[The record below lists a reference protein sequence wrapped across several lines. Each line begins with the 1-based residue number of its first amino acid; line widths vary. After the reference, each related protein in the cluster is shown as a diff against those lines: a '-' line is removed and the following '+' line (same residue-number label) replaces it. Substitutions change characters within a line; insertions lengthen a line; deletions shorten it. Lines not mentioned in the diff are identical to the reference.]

1 MSCIIKLQ
9 IGNDQIEMEVP
20 SLPSSLS
27 ELKSILASNKKL
39 NEFNSYIK
47 TAVSQGNII
56 RSKSLKTLKDSGK
69 IIPNTTALSVKL
81 HFPTVIFPEIE
92 LQKIP
97 ILLVNYYEAADSELQ
112 FGVIEQNGEQVYV
125 LDNNIRHIEKFANY
139 LTLKN
144 AIEQDNFLNKLDKDS
159 LDLLEECRKASNYNS
174 KEEMVLEYLLNK
186 NIFRNFRTSDGKSVF
201 SILNGFL
208 TQLGQII
215 PRKISFENAT
225 VQEFYTRLSFS
236 NKDKTI
242 TIPLEEFYNQVLKY
256 DNVIKEVIPDNYEKF
271 KKFLNSKDFPTNFVE
286 IFGDDENKL
295 DSIIEYLNNLE
306 PWLNL
311 KLEKEYN
318 GVIYLKQIFPSI
330 NRVYGIGFDTIKS
343 MTHQEYKGWYIFEND
358 GKFYPSKNFIN
369 PNTRTNQYESLEE
382 AQNFIQEQLNQ
393 EELFKD
399 TKLEYGRR
407 RVKNSYVEGT
417 LTRVK
422 DYEVSERPIQNQ
434 NEKNLKTLQDFYNY
448 FNNSEITEL
457 IENAEQATL
466 FLRKINEFKDRDLNK
481 LIEIAKE
488 INSAPYSY
496 YYIEKSYK
504 DIDGNKYQRVIPAK
518 GESIEEFKQNYRVPV
533 IQLFSAVQKVFGDK
547 FGLQI
552 EVVSD
557 DEMKE
562 QYNVSAK
569 AFILNNKI
577 VLNSTLASSEDLF
590 HEYSHIV
597 LGYLKNKNIQ
607 GYRKLIQS
615 VWNVLPSYT
624 INYVNANYS
633 NLPMESKM
641 EEGFVYQFGKY
652 ISDGLMSEDLS
663 KIFKQSEFLLQDGV
677 QSIFDGETDIKKVF
691 GTELRTIFGRFNQ
704 EIGNLLNSDN
714 DFLSFSKSNEFFL
727 QRKKTNWLEKQ
738 IELENIRE
746 EC

>member
-144 AIEQDNFLNKLDKDS
+144 AIEQDNFLNNLDKDS

-186 NIFRNFRTSDGKSVF
+186 NIFRNFRTSDGKSIF
-201 SILNGFL
+201 SILNSFL

-215 PRKISFENAT
+215 PRKISFENTT

-242 TIPLEEFYNQVLKY
+242 VIPLEEFYNQVLKY
-256 DNVIKEVIPDNYEKF
+256 DNVIKEVIPENYEKF
-271 KKFLNSKDFPTNFVE
+271 KKFLKSNDFPENFIE
-286 IFGDDENKL
+286 LFGDNENKL

-318 GVIYLKQIFPSI
+318 GTLYLKQIFPSI

-343 MTHQEYKGWYIFEND
+343 MTHQEYKGWYIFEDN

-369 PNTRTNQYESLEE
+369 PDTRTNQYESLEE

-417 LTRVK
+417 LTRIK

-448 FNNSEITEL
+448 FNNSEITKL

-481 LIEIAKE
+481 LIEIARE

-504 DIDGNKYQRVIPAK
+504 DKDGNRYQRVIPAR
-518 GESIEEFKQNYRVPV
+518 GESIEEFKQNYKIPV
-533 IQLFSAVQKVFGDK
+533 IQLFNAVQQVFGNK
-547 FGLQI
+547 FGLQMEI
-552 EVVSD
+552 ISD

-562 QYNVSAK
+562 QYNISAK
-569 AFILNNKI
+569 AFILNDKI

-607 GYRKLIQS
+607 GYRELIQS
-615 VWNVLPSYT
+615 VWNMLPSYT
-624 INYVNANYS
+624 INYINSNYS
-633 NLPMESKM
+633 NLPMQSKM

-652 ISDGLMSEDLS
+652 ISDGLINENLS
-663 KIFKQSEFLLQDGV
+663 KIFKQSESLLQEGI

-738 IELENIRE
+738 IKLENIKE

>member
-186 NIFRNFRTSDGKSVF
+186 NIFRNFRTSDGKSIF
-201 SILNGFL
+201 SILNSFL

-215 PRKISFENAT
+215 PRKISFENTT
-225 VQEFYTRLSFS
+225 VQ
-236 NKDKTI
+236 
-242 TIPLEEFYNQVLKY
+242 EFYNQVLKY
-256 DNVIKEVIPDNYEKF
+256 DNVIKEVIPENYEKF
-271 KKFLNSKDFPTNFVE
+271 KKFLKSNDFPENFIE
-286 IFGDDENKL
+286 LFGDNENKL

-318 GVIYLKQIFPSI
+318 GTLYLKQIFPSI

-343 MTHQEYKGWYIFEND
+343 MTHQEYKGWYIFEDN

-369 PNTRTNQYESLEE
+369 PDTRTNQYESLEE

-417 LTRVK
+417 LTRIK

-448 FNNSEITEL
+448 FNNSEITKL

-481 LIEIAKE
+481 LIEIARE

-504 DIDGNKYQRVIPAK
+504 DKDGNRYQRVIPAR
-518 GESIEEFKQNYRVPV
+518 GESIEEFKQNYKIPV
-533 IQLFSAVQKVFGDK
+533 IQLFNAVQQVFGNK
-547 FGLQI
+547 FGLQMEI
-552 EVVSD
+552 ISD

-562 QYNVSAK
+562 QYNISAK
-569 AFILNNKI
+569 AFILNDKI

-607 GYRKLIQS
+607 GYRELIQS
-615 VWNVLPSYT
+615 VWNMLPSYT
-624 INYVNANYS
+624 INYINSNYS
-633 NLPMESKM
+633 NLPMQSKM

-663 KIFKQSEFLLQDGV
+663 KIFKQSESLLQEGI

-738 IELENIRE
+738 IKLENIKE

>member
-144 AIEQDNFLNKLDKDS
+144 AIEQDNFLNNLDKDS

-186 NIFRNFRTSDGKSVF
+186 NIFRNFRTSDGKSIF
-201 SILNGFL
+201 SILNSFL

-215 PRKISFENAT
+215 PRKISFENTT

-242 TIPLEEFYNQVLKY
+242 VIPLEEFYNQVLKY
-256 DNVIKEVIPDNYEKF
+256 DNVIKEVIPENYEKF
-271 KKFLNSKDFPTNFVE
+271 KKFLKSNDFPENFIE
-286 IFGDDENKL
+286 LFGDNENKL

-318 GVIYLKQIFPSI
+318 GTLYLKQIFPSI

-343 MTHQEYKGWYIFEND
+343 MTHQEYKGWYIFEDN

-369 PNTRTNQYESLEE
+369 PDTRTNQYESLEE

-417 LTRVK
+417 LTRIK

-448 FNNSEITEL
+448 FNNSEITKL

-481 LIEIAKE
+481 LIEIARE

-504 DIDGNKYQRVIPAK
+504 DKDGNRYQRVIPAR
-518 GESIEEFKQNYRVPV
+518 GESIEEFKQNYKIPV
-533 IQLFSAVQKVFGDK
+533 IQLFNAVQQVFGNK
-547 FGLQI
+547 FGLQMEI
-552 EVVSD
+552 ISD

-562 QYNVSAK
+562 QYNISAK
-569 AFILNNKI
+569 AFILNDKI

-607 GYRKLIQS
+607 GYRELIQS
-615 VWNVLPSYT
+615 VWNMLPSYT
-624 INYVNANYS
+624 INYINSNYS
-633 NLPMESKM
+633 NLPMQSKM

-663 KIFKQSEFLLQDGV
+663 KIFKQSESLLQEGI

-738 IELENIRE
+738 IKLENIKE

>member
-201 SILNGFL
+201 SILNSFL

-256 DNVIKEVIPDNYEKF
+256 DNVIKEVIPDNSEKF

-318 GVIYLKQIFPSI
+318 GIIYLKQIFPSI

-382 AQNFIQEQLNQ
+382 AQNFIQN
-393 EELFKD
+393 
-399 TKLEYGRR
+399 
-407 RVKNSYVEGT
+407 
-417 LTRVK
+417 
-422 DYEVSERPIQNQ
+422 
-434 NEKNLKTLQDFYNY
+434 
-448 FNNSEITEL
+448 
-457 IENAEQATL
+457 
-466 FLRKINEFKDRDLNK
+466 
-481 LIEIAKE
+481 
-488 INSAPYSY
+488 
-496 YYIEKSYK
+496 
-504 DIDGNKYQRVIPAK
+504 
-518 GESIEEFKQNYRVPV
+518 
-533 IQLFSAVQKVFGDK
+533 
-547 FGLQI
+547 
-552 EVVSD
+552 
-557 DEMKE
+557 
-562 QYNVSAK
+562 
-569 AFILNNKI
+569 
-577 VLNSTLASSEDLF
+577 
-590 HEYSHIV
+590 
-597 LGYLKNKNIQ
+597 
-607 GYRKLIQS
+607 
-615 VWNVLPSYT
+615 
-624 INYVNANYS
+624 
-633 NLPMESKM
+633 M
-641 EEGFVYQFGKY
+641 EE
-652 ISDGLMSEDLS
+652 
-663 KIFKQSEFLLQDGV
+663 
-677 QSIFDGETDIKKVF
+677 
-691 GTELRTIFGRFNQ
+691 
-704 EIGNLLNSDN
+704 
-714 DFLSFSKSNEFFL
+714 
-727 QRKKTNWLEKQ
+727 
-738 IELENIRE
+738 E
-746 EC
+746 E